1 MRILISLLLAAG
13 LWQSPALAAV
23 DEDNFTRCASIALQ
37 EDRLR
42 CFDQMA
48 EEYAIPVGEARLS
61 EANERSKWILND
73 SLPERISVSLT
84 ADTVPSAAPP
94 DNLPVLSIACAE
106 GELEVAI
113 DWKTYLGGKNEL
125 LIRMGERDAMQ
136 ADWRREAGDQITILP
151 EGAADFVRE
160 LRAVDRLLAQT
171 VPFGEDPVTAVF
183 DVRGLDSALVPVQQ
197 ACNP

>member
-1 MRILISLLLAAG
+1 MKILFSLLLAAG
-13 LWQSPALAAV
+13 FWQAPALAAV
-23 DEDNFTRCASIALQ
+23 DEADFTRCASIALQ

-48 EEYAIPVGEARLS
+48 EEYAIPVGETRLS

-73 SLPERISVSLT
+73 SLPERISVALT
-84 ADTVPSAAPP
+84 ADTATAPE
-94 DNLPVLSIACAE
+94 NLPVLSIACAE

-113 DWKTYLGGKNEL
+113 DWKTYLGGKNQI
-125 LIRMGERDAMQ
+125 LIRMGERDAVL
-136 ADWRREAGDQITILP
+136 ADWRREAGDQITVLP

-160 LRAVDRLLAQT
+160 LRAVDRFLAQT

-183 DVRGLDSALVPVQQ
+183 DVRGLDSALAPVQQ
-197 ACNP
+197 ACDP